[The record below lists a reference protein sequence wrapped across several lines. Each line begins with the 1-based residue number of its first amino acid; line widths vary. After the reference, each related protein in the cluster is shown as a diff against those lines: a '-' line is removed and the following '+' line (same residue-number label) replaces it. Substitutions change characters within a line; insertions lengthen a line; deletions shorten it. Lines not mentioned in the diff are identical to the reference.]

1 MKFSSDPIPEHLE
14 VPLAD
19 DGRWE
24 ETLALWSEKEQALS
38 TPKGEGVYVLSV
50 GVERDPHVREAQ
62 LREIMSLLEAQGDTV
77 SGFEIY
83 HLTKVRPRTLIGKG
97 TSRAVAQRA
106 RDSGAQVLV
115 IDAPLSPSQ
124 MRNLEDDAGIKV
136 LDREGVILKV
146 FLRNARSRQ
155 ARIQVEIAQLEY
167 LRPRIRGVGLDMDQ
181 QMGGL
186 KGSRGPGETAS
197 ELLARQLDS
206 RLAELKKANERLLR
220 AADNRRDGREACQRI
235 ALVGYTNAGKT
246 SLLNALTQEH
256 FSAKD
261 QPFETLDTVSR
272 SLSRHGERV
281 VISDTVGFIRN
292 LPERLMASFQS
303 TLAEIRE
310 ASLLALVVD
319 LSDYE
324 WREHLLTTQAVLQ
337 DLKAEE
343 TSRFFIFNK
352 ADLLLDVPSPAVL
365 EELVGSSPYRVV
377 SSLKPES
384 VQDLRES
391 LLEAV
396 RIDQSQRSV
405 FIPYAAKEALRLAYA
420 GCRVLSTKPTPEGL
434 RLEIHGPATVIG
446 RIEKVL
452 QELNL

>member
-1 MKFSSDPIPEHLE
+1 MKFSSDPIPQHDE

-24 ETLALWSEKEQALS
+24 KTLALWSEKDEALS
-38 TPKGEGVYVLSV
+38 TPVGEGVYVLSV
-50 GVERDPHVREAQ
+50 GVERDPLVREAQ
-62 LREIMSLLEAQGDTV
+62 LREIISLVEAQGDTV

-83 HLTKVRPRTLIGKG
+83 HLSKVRPRTLIGKG

-146 FLRNARSRQ
+146 FLQNARSRQ

-181 QMGGL
+181 QMGGVT
-186 KGSRGPGETAS
+186 GSRGPGETAS
-197 ELLARQLDS
+197 ELLARQLDG
-206 RLAELKKANERLLR
+206 RLAELKKANEKLLR
-220 AADNRRDGREACQRI
+220 ASDNRREGREACQRI

-246 SLLNALTQEH
+246 SLLNALTQES

-281 VISDTVGFIRN
+281 VISDTVGFIRD

-310 ASLLALVVD
+310 AGLLALVVD

-324 WREHLLTTQAVLQ
+324 WRDHLLTTQAVLQ

-343 TSRFFIFNK
+343 IPRFFIFNK
-352 ADLLLDVPSPAVL
+352 ADLLTDIPSPAAL
-365 EELVGSSPYRVV
+365 EELVGNSPCRVV
-377 SSLKPES
+377 SSLDLDS
-384 VQDLRES
+384 VQGLRDS
-391 LLEAV
+391 LLQAV
-396 RIDQSQRSV
+396 RAQQAERSV
-405 FIPYAAKEALRLAYA
+405 FIPYAAKEALSLVYA
-420 GCRVLSTKPTPEGL
+420 GCRVLSTEPTPQGL
-434 RLEIHGPATVIG
+434 KLQIHGPEPVIG
-446 RIEKVL
+446 RIEKAL
-452 QELNL
+452 KEAR

>member
-1 MKFSSDPIPEHLE
+1 MKFYSDPIPEHDE

-24 ETLALWSEKEQALS
+24 ETLALWSEKDEALS
-38 TPKGEGVYVLSV
+38 TTTGHSVYVLSV
-50 GVERDPHVREAQ
+50 GVERDPLVREAQ
-62 LREIMSLLEAQGDTV
+62 LREIVTLVEAQGDSV

-83 HLTKVRPRTLIGKG
+83 HLTKIRPRTLIGKG

-115 IDAPLSPSQ
+115 VDAQLSPSQ

-181 QMGGL
+181 QMGGVT
-186 KGSRGPGETAS
+186 GSRGPGETAS

-206 RLAELKKANERLLR
+206 RLAELKKANGRLLR
-220 AADNRRDGREACQRI
+220 AADNRREGREACQRI

-246 SLLNALTQEH
+246 SLLNALTEEN

-281 VISDTVGFIRN
+281 VISDTVGFIRK

-303 TLAEIRE
+303 TLSEIRE
-310 ASLLALVVD
+310 AGLLALVVD

-324 WREHLLTTQAVLQ
+324 WREHILTTQAVLQ
-337 DLKAEE
+337 QLEAEQVP
-343 TSRFFIFNK
+343 RFFIFNK
-352 ADLLLDVPSPAVL
+352 ADLVEDLPSPATL
-365 EELVGSSPYRVV
+365 QELVGSSPYRVL
-377 SSLKPES
+377 SSLES
-384 VQDLRES
+384 EAVQDLRES
-391 LLEAV
+391 LLHAV
-396 RIDQSQRSV
+396 REQQAQRSLY
-405 FIPYAAKEALRLAYA
+405 IPYAAKEALSLVYA
-420 GCRVLSTKPTPEGL
+420 GCRVLSTEPTQEGL
-434 RLEIHGPATVIG
+434 RLQVHGPEPVIG
-446 RIEKVL
+446 RIEKAL
-452 QELNL
+452 KELSL